1 MKKSSESKGNSRDFS
16 GLQESFDLSI
26 PYVWKPKLPIGM
38 EGESGYYADGIC
50 ASYIYDYDNE
60 YMEDG

>member
-1 MKKSSESKGNSRDFS
+1 
-16 GLQESFDLSI
+16 
-26 PYVWKPKLPIGM
+26 M

-60 YMEDG
+60 YIPARSSQSSHKANY